1 MLAHKRFTQ
10 KSPEK
15 ADIASQH
22 RVVHGSV
29 VRHFG
34 DTTAIGSLS
43 NRAQGTLQPYISP
56 MEFIL
61 DALGDGIQ
69 HLIDFGPDLRGIIAL
84 TLVVSLSATAI
95 GAALGVPIGIWLGQ
109 ARFRGR
115 LVLVTI
121 VNVGMGIP
129 PVLAGLFV
137 LLLLWGDGPFGG
149 LELLFT
155 PTAMIIVQSMLALPI
170 AIGVTLA
177 AVSSLAPAATEQLRA
192 LHLTLVGR
200 VRILV
205 SETRVGVFAAIA
217 AAFGRVIAEVG
228 AVLIVGGN
236 IAGET
241 RVLTTAI
248 VQETRQAR
256 FGAAIAL
263 GIVLLILS
271 TIVNGTLTWLQTRG
285 NANA

>member
-1 MLAHKRFTQ
+1 
-10 KSPEK
+10 
-15 ADIASQH
+15 
-22 RVVHGSV
+22 
-29 VRHFG
+29 
-34 DTTAIGSLS
+34 
-43 NRAQGTLQPYISP
+43 

-61 DALGDGIQ
+61 DVLADGVRY
-69 HLIDFGPDLRGIIAL
+69 LIEFGPDLRVIIVL
-84 TLVVSLSATAI
+84 TLVVSLLATLI
-95 GAALGVPIGIWLGQ
+95 GSVLGVPFGVWLGQ
-109 ARFRGR
+109 ARFPGR
-115 LVLVTI
+115 WLVVTA
-121 VNVGMGIP
+121 VNVGMGLP

-137 LLLLWGDGPFGG
+137 LLLLWGEGPLGE

-155 PTAMIIVQSMLALPI
+155 PTAMVIVQSVLALPI
-170 AIGVTLA
+170 AIGVSLG
-177 AVSSLAPAATEQLRA
+177 AVGGLAPAAREQLRA
-192 LHLTLVGR
+192 LRLPFFGR
-200 VRILV
+200 LRILA
-205 SETRVGVFAAIA
+205 SEARVGVIAAVA

-271 TIVNGTLTWLQTRG
+271 TIVNGGLTWLQSRG
-285 NANA
+285 NADA

>member
-1 MLAHKRFTQ
+1 M
-10 KSPEK
+10 
-15 ADIASQH
+15 
-22 RVVHGSV
+22 G
-29 VRHFG
+29 
-34 DTTAIGSLS
+34 
-43 NRAQGTLQPYISP
+43 
-56 MEFIL
+56 FIL
-61 DALGDGIQ
+61 DVLEDGVRY
-69 HLIDFGPDLRGIIAL
+69 LIEFGPDLRAIIVL
-84 TLVVSLSATAI
+84 TLVVSLSATII
-95 GAALGVPIGIWLGQ
+95 GASIGVPIGIWLGQ

-115 LVLVTI
+115 WVVVTI

-137 LLLLWGDGPFGG
+137 LLLLWGDGPLGS

-155 PTAMIIVQSMLALPI
+155 PGAMVAVQSVLALPI
-170 AIGVTLA
+170 AIGVSLG
-177 AVSSLAPAATEQLRA
+177 AVSGLAPAATEQLLA
-192 LHLTLVGR
+192 LRLPFLGR
-200 VRILV
+200 LRILA
-205 SETRVGVFAAIA
+205 SEARVGVLAAVA

-263 GIVLLILS
+263 GFVLLILS
-271 TIVNGTLTWLQTRG
+271 VIVNGGLTWLQARG
-285 NANA
+285 ASDA

>member
-1 MLAHKRFTQ
+1 
-10 KSPEK
+10 
-15 ADIASQH
+15 
-22 RVVHGSV
+22 
-29 VRHFG
+29 
-34 DTTAIGSLS
+34 
-43 NRAQGTLQPYISP
+43 

-61 DALGDGIQ
+61 DAVGEGVQYLTE
-69 HLIDFGPDLRGIIAL
+69 FGPDLREIVVL

-109 ARFRGR
+109 ARFRGKWAF
-115 LVLVTI
+115 VTV

-155 PTAMIIVQSMLALPI
+155 PTAMIMVQSLLALPI
-170 AIGVTLA
+170 AIGVSLA
-177 AVSSLAPAATEQLRA
+177 AVSGLAPAATEQLRA
-192 LHLTLVGR
+192 LHLSFVGR

-205 SETRVGVFAAIA
+205 SEARVGVLAAVA
-217 AAFGRVIAEVG
+217 AAFGMVIAEVG

-263 GIVLLILS
+263 AIVLLVLS

-285 NANA
+285 PADA

>member
-1 MLAHKRFTQ
+1 
-10 KSPEK
+10 
-15 ADIASQH
+15 
-22 RVVHGSV
+22 
-29 VRHFG
+29 
-34 DTTAIGSLS
+34 
-43 NRAQGTLQPYISP
+43 

-61 DALGDGIQ
+61 DAFADGIRY
-69 HLIDFGPDLRGIIAL
+69 LIDFGPELREIIAL
-84 TLVVSLSATAI
+84 TLVVSLSATVI
-95 GAALGVPIGIWLGQ
+95 GASLGVPFGIWLGQ

-115 LVLVTI
+115 WLIVTT

-137 LLLLWGDGPFGG
+137 LLLLWGDGPLGE

-155 PTAMIIVQSMLALPI
+155 PSAMVIVQSILALPI
-170 AIGVTLA
+170 AIGVSLA
-177 AVSSLAPAATEQLRA
+177 AVGGIAPAATEQLRA
-192 LHLTLVGR
+192 LHLPLAGR
-200 VRILV
+200 VRILA
-205 SETRVGVFAAIA
+205 SEARVGVFAAVA

-263 GIVLLILS
+263 GIVLLVLS
-271 TIVNGTLTWLQTRG
+271 TIVNGGLTWLQTRG
-285 NANA
+285 A

>member
-1 MLAHKRFTQ
+1 
-10 KSPEK
+10 
-15 ADIASQH
+15 
-22 RVVHGSV
+22 
-29 VRHFG
+29 
-34 DTTAIGSLS
+34 
-43 NRAQGTLQPYISP
+43 

-69 HLIDFGPDLRGIIAL
+69 YLIDFGPDLRGIIAL

-95 GAALGVPIGIWLGQ
+95 GATLGVPIGIWLGQ

-115 LVLVTI
+115 LVLVTV

-155 PTAMIIVQSMLALPI
+155 PQAMIIVQSILALPI

-177 AVSSLAPAATEQLRA
+177 AVSGLAPAATEQLRA
-192 LHLTLVGR
+192 LHLSLFGR
-200 VRILV
+200 VKILA
-205 SETRVGVFAAIA
+205 SETRVGVLAAIA

-263 GIVLLILS
+263 GIVLLVFS
-271 TIVNGTLTWLQTRG
+271 AIVNGSLTWLQARG

>member
-1 MLAHKRFTQ
+1 
-10 KSPEK
+10 
-15 ADIASQH
+15 
-22 RVVHGSV
+22 
-29 VRHFG
+29 
-34 DTTAIGSLS
+34 
-43 NRAQGTLQPYISP
+43 
-56 MEFIL
+56 MEFIF
-61 DALGDGIQ
+61 DAVADGISY
-69 HLIDFGPDLRGIIAL
+69 LIEFGPDLRGIVAL
-84 TLVVSLSATAI
+84 TLVVSLSATVI
-95 GAALGVPIGIWLGQ
+95 GSTIGVPTGLWLGQ

-115 LVLVTI
+115 WLIVMM

-137 LLLLWGDGPFGG
+137 LLLLWGDGPLGG

-155 PTAMIIVQSMLALPI
+155 PTAMIIVQSILALPI
-170 AIGVTLA
+170 AIGVSLA
-177 AVSSLAPAATEQLRA
+177 AVASLAPAATEQLRA
-192 LHLTLVGR
+192 LHLTLPGR
-200 VRILV
+200 LRILA
-205 SETRVGVFAAIA
+205 SEARVGVLAAVA

-263 GIVLLILS
+263 GIVLLVLS
-271 TIVNGTLTWLQTRG
+271 TFVNGGLTWLQTRG
-285 NANA
+285 DADA